1 MEQKKKGNKIM
12 LEIFIIERFIKKI
25 THSHIWF
32 SMNLEFKYLYVAEVL
47 LELYVYSEGKFNQN
61 LPVKNSGQR
70 IHSFT
75 IMISSQSFLQSHF

>member
-1 MEQKKKGNKIM
+1 
-12 LEIFIIERFIKKI
+12 
-25 THSHIWF
+25 
-32 SMNLEFKYLYVAEVL
+32 MNLEFKYLYVAEVL
-47 LELYVYSEGKFNQN
+47 LELYVYSEGKFNQK